1 MTVSA
6 SYFDGMYAGSPDPWG
21 FASRWYEA
29 RKYAITVAML
39 PEERYG
45 DAFEPGCS
53 VGVLSDLLAS
63 RCERLLCCDIAPAA
77 VKSAAQRTAARG
89 NVRVQQRALPQDWPA
104 GQFDLIVLSEIL
116 YYFAGTDLD
125 HVLDLTA
132 AALRPGATLLA
143 VHWRHPVAE
152 YPRSGDNVHAA
163 LAARPELTRLA
174 EHAEPDFI
182 AEAYLAGR
190 ERPASVA
197 AAEGLVANGDG
208 RPGDWMAGGRRGT
221 QARPPAWPPR
231 ETGECRHPAVLG
243 PARLGSRGEHPHAEG
258 AGDGN
263 DHT

>member
-132 AALRPGATLLA
+132 AALRPG
-143 VHWRHPVAE
+143 
-152 YPRSGDNVHAA
+152 
-163 LAARPELTRLA
+163 
-174 EHAEPDFI
+174 
-182 AEAYLAGR
+182 
-190 ERPASVA
+190 
-197 AAEGLVANGDG
+197 
-208 RPGDWMAGGRRGT
+208 DWMAGGRRGT

-231 ETGECRHPAVLG
+231 ETGECRHAPVLG